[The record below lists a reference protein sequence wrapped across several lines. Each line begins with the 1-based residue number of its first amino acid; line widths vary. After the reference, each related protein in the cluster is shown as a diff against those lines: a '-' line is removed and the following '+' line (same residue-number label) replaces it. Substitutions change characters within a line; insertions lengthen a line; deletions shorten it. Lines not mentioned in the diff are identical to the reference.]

1 MSNFILPGITRSV
14 VLELARANAI
24 PVVERPIQVEELL
37 DADELFF
44 TGTTAEL
51 RPTVELDGRPV
62 GDGTVGPV
70 TKALA
75 GAFLREIERA
85 KSEARAEV

>member
-1 MSNFILPGITRSV
+1 M
-14 VLELARANAI
+14 
-24 PVVERPIQVEELL
+24 ERPIQVEELL
-37 DADELFF
+37 EADELFF

-51 RPTVELDGRPV
+51 RPTVVLDGRPV

-75 GAFLREIERA
+75 GAFFREIERA
-85 KSEARAEV
+85 KAEARANV